1 MGDTETVVTAR
12 GVQFLAECPGR
23 AQGREGGSWEAQG
36 LILRDLIPLHRL
48 RGARETSCINIF
60 LMFFLRLWLL
70 IIARGHLGIC
80 WVRSIVGFCVWNQ
93 DIRHVNQEE
102 EAVKQPKVFVYLGS

>member
-36 LILRDLIPLHRL
+36 LILRDL
-48 RGARETSCINIF
+48 F
-60 LMFFLRLWLL
+60 
-70 IIARGHLGIC
+70 LGID
-80 WVRSIVGFCVWNQ
+80 S
-93 DIRHVNQEE
+93 EE
-102 EAVKQPKVFVYLGS
+102 PERPHA